1 MELAALGRLEN
12 SHRFIMRKSC
22 LQFFSPVFEVNSFL
36 LVSNVDKS
44 FN

>member
-1 MELAALGRLEN
+1 MELAALGRIEN
-12 SHRFIMRKSC
+12 SHRLIMRKSC
-22 LQFFSPVFEVNSFL
+22 IQFFSPVFEVIIFL